1 MVKLIAFDTEELMEL
16 TGLSEDELWEKG
28 FHLDDW
34 NIGFQS
40 EIKLHADSTQEEW
53 KTADTGLEN

>member
-1 MVKLIAFDTEELMEL
+1 LRRFKEVMVKLIAFDTEEELMEL

-40 EIKLHADSTQEEW
+40 EIKLHTDPS
-53 KTADTGLEN
+53 